1 MSNGN
6 NVHVEDSVKPVLPD
20 VRDYAAVAN
29 ELCEQALNDAR
40 SQLHPL
46 LHSVELHRLA
56 QRKDF
61 LQNFRSALERR
72 IARKL
77 ASWQPGVQAVF
88 RYDEAG
94 IQNTEA
100 WNGSIHLLV
109 KVPSLS
115 NAIRTLSKKLD
126 QHLVKYLGQIASPQ
140 LQTRRSIL
148 EVHQVTPRELR
159 HGIGYAAM
167 FFAVYTAPV
176 KVWPQDHKAR

>member
-1 MSNGN
+1 MSDGI
-6 NVHVEDSVKPVLPD
+6 NVDVEGAAKPVLSD
-20 VRDYAAVAN
+20 MRDYAAVAN
-29 ELCEQALNDAR
+29 DLLEKALNDAK

-56 QRKDF
+56 QRKEF

-77 ASWQPGVQAVF
+77 AVWQPGVQAVF

-94 IQNTEA
+94 VQGTET
-100 WNGSIHLLV
+100 WDGSIHLLV
-109 KVPSLS
+109 KIPRLS
-115 NAIRTLSKKLD
+115 DTIRTLGQKLD
-126 QHLVKYLGQIASPQ
+126 QHLVKCLGQMAWLQ

-159 HGIGYAAM
+159 HGIGYGAM

-176 KVWPQDHKAR
+176 KIWPPEQRTG